1 LRIEDCYYILI
12 RLQLKSIVPLN
23 LKGLAQ
29 FIMFDNLSD
38 RLEAIYKKL
47 KGRGVLKE
55 ADVDEALREIRV
67 ALIEADVS
75 LPVIK
80 DFIAE
85 VRVQAIGQEV
95 LKSLTPGHQM
105 VKIVNDHLTHL
116 LGEEFVD
123 IAIAPKP
130 PTIILMAG
138 LQGAGKTTTV
148 GKLAKRFK
156 EKGKN
161 CLLVPADV
169 YRPAAIEQLH
179 VLGRDLDIAVYD
191 AGEEKDPVTICKNS
205 LDEAVNR
212 MSQIVIID
220 TAGRQQVDDALMEEL
235 KQIKKAVQ
243 PHEVLFVADAMMGQQ
258 SADIAKTFNDAIGID
273 GVVLTKMDGD
283 ARGGA
288 AFSIRRVTGKPIRF
302 IGMGEKLDALEPFHP
317 DRIVSRILGMG
328 DVMSLVEKAEQ
339 NFEQE
344 EQEKLQKKL
353 KSNAFTLEDFR
364 DQLKQVQKMGSM
376 EQLLGMIPGAG
387 KLTKG
392 LKIDNKAFVQV
403 EAIINSMT
411 ARERV
416 KHNIINASRKRRIAL
431 GSGTRVNDV
440 NKLLKQFA
448 QMQKMMKK
456 VARGGGMN
464 FGSLMGGRGM
474 PGRPF

>member
-1 LRIEDCYYILI
+1 
-12 RLQLKSIVPLN
+12 
-23 LKGLAQ
+23 
-29 FIMFDNLSD
+29 MFDNLSD

-47 KGRGVLKE
+47 KGRGILKE

-85 VRVQAIGQEV
+85 VRVKAVGQEV

-123 IAIAPKP
+123 IAIASKP

-138 LQGAGKTTTV
+138 LQGSGKTTTV

-179 VLGRDLDIAVYD
+179 VLGRDLGVEVYD
-191 AGEEKDPVTICKNS
+191 AGEEKDPIAICKKS
-205 LDEAVNR
+205 LDEAVNK
-212 MSQIVIID
+212 MSQVVIID

-273 GVVLTKMDGD
+273 GVILTKMDGD

-288 AFSIRRVTGKPIRF
+288 AFSIKQVTGKPIRF

-328 DVMSLVEKAEQ
+328 DVMSLVEKAEE
-339 NFEQE
+339 NFELE

-364 DQLKQVQKMGSM
+364 DQLKQVKKMGSM

-392 LKIDNKAFVQV
+392 LKIDDSAFVQV
-403 EAIINSMT
+403 EAIIGSMT
-411 ARERV
+411 QRERE
-416 KHNIINASRKRRIAL
+416 KHNIINASRKRRIAQ

-474 PGRPF
+474 SGGGRPF

>member
-1 LRIEDCYYILI
+1 ML
-12 RLQLKSIVPLN
+12 
-23 LKGLAQ
+23 
-29 FIMFDNLSD
+29 DNLSD

-75 LPVIK
+75 LPVVK
-80 DFIAE
+80 DFIAD
-85 VRVQAIGQEV
+85 VRVKAVGQEV

-105 VKIVNDHLTHL
+105 VKVVNDDLTHL
-116 LGEEFVD
+116 LGDEFVD
-123 IAIAPKP
+123 IEIAAKP

-138 LQGAGKTTTV
+138 LQGSGKTTTV

-179 VLGRDLDIAVYD
+179 VLGRDIGVEVFD
-191 AGEEKDPVTICKNS
+191 AGEEKDPVTICKKA
-205 LDEAVNR
+205 LDEAVNK
-212 MSQIVIID
+212 MSQVVLID

-235 KQIKKAVQ
+235 RQIKETVQ

-273 GVVLTKMDGD
+273 GVILTKMDGD

-288 AFSIRRVTGKPIRF
+288 AFSIKRITGKPIRF

-344 EQEKLQKKL
+344 EQEKLQKKI
-353 KSNAFTLEDFR
+353 KANAFTLEDFR

-392 LKIDNKAFVQV
+392 LKIDNSAFVQV

-411 ARERV
+411 SRERE
-416 KHNIINASRKRRIAL
+416 KHNIINASRKRRIAQ

>member
-1 LRIEDCYYILI
+1 
-12 RLQLKSIVPLN
+12 
-23 LKGLAQ
+23 
-29 FIMFDNLSD
+29 MFSNLSD

-55 ADVDEALREIRV
+55 NDVDEALREIRV

-85 VRVQAIGQEV
+85 VREQAVGQEV

-105 VKIVNDHLTHL
+105 VKIVNDHLTLL

-123 IAIAPKP
+123 ITLAPKP

-179 VLGRDLDIAVYD
+179 VLGRDLDVAVYD
-191 AGEEKDPVTICKNS
+191 GGEEKDPVAICKKS

-212 MSQIVIID
+212 MSQVVIID

-235 KQIKKAVQ
+235 KKIKESVQ

-258 SADIAKTFNDAIGID
+258 SADIAKTFNDAVGID

-353 KSNAFTLEDFR
+353 KKNAFTLEDFR

-392 LKIDNKAFVQV
+392 LKIDDKAFVQV

-411 ARERV
+411 AKERE
-416 KHNIINASRKRRIAL
+416 KHNIINASRKRRIAQ

-456 VARGGGMN
+456 VSRGGGMN
-464 FGSLMGGRGM
+464 FGGLMGGRGM

>member
-1 LRIEDCYYILI
+1 
-12 RLQLKSIVPLN
+12 
-23 LKGLAQ
+23 
-29 FIMFDNLSD
+29 MFDNLSD

-55 ADVDEALREIRV
+55 TDVDEALREIRV

-85 VRVQAIGQEV
+85 VRVQAVGQEV

-179 VLGRDLDIAVYD
+179 VLGRELDVAVYD
-191 AGEEKDPVTICKNS
+191 AGEEKDPIAICKKS

-212 MSQIVIID
+212 MSQVVIID

-235 KQIKKAVQ
+235 KLIKKAVQ

-258 SADIAKTFNDAIGID
+258 SADIAKTFNDAVGID

-392 LKIDNKAFVQV
+392 LKIDNSAFVQV

-411 ARERV
+411 ARERE

>member
-1 LRIEDCYYILI
+1 
-12 RLQLKSIVPLN
+12 
-23 LKGLAQ
+23 
-29 FIMFDNLSD
+29 MFDNLSD

-67 ALIEADVS
+67 AFIEADVS
-75 LPVIK
+75 LTVIK

-85 VRVQAIGQEV
+85 VRVQAVGQEV

-116 LGEEFVD
+116 LGEEFND
-123 IAIAPKP
+123 IAIASKP

-138 LQGAGKTTTV
+138 LQGSGKTTTV

-156 EKGKN
+156 EKGKS

-169 YRPAAIEQLH
+169 YRPAAIEQLNI
-179 VLGRDLDIAVYD
+179 LGRDLDVPVYD
-191 AGEEKDPVTICKNS
+191 AAEEKDPIAICKNS

-220 TAGRQQVDDALMEEL
+220 TAGRQQVDEALMKEL

-392 LKIDNKAFVQV
+392 LKIDNSAFVQV

-411 ARERV
+411 ARERE

>member
-1 LRIEDCYYILI
+1 
-12 RLQLKSIVPLN
+12 
-23 LKGLAQ
+23 
-29 FIMFDNLSD
+29 MFENLSD
-38 RLEAIYKKL
+38 RLERIYKKL
-47 KGRGVLKE
+47 KGRGILKE

-80 DFIAE
+80 DFLAP
-85 VRVQAIGQEV
+85 VREKAVGQEV

-105 VKIVNDHLTHL
+105 VKIVNDELTVL
-116 LGEEFVD
+116 IGDAFTD
-123 IAIAPKP
+123 IQFAAKP

-138 LQGAGKTTTV
+138 LQGSGKTTTV

-179 VLGRDLDIAVYD
+179 VLGRDLSVAVYD
-191 AGEEKDPVTICKNS
+191 GGDEKDPIAICKKA
-205 LDEAVNR
+205 LDEAINK
-212 MSQIVIID
+212 MSQVVIID
-220 TAGRQQVDDALMEEL
+220 TAGRQQVDDDLMDEL
-235 KQIKKAVQ
+235 KRIKETVQ

-258 SADIAKTFNDAIGID
+258 AAEIAKTFNDTVGID

-288 AFSIRRVTGKPIRF
+288 ALSIKSITGKPIRF
-302 IGMGEKLDALEPFHP
+302 VGMGEKLDALEPFHP

-328 DVMSLVEKAEQ
+328 DVMSLVEKAEES
-339 NFEQE
+339 FEKEEQE
-344 EQEKLQKKL
+344 ELQKKF
-353 KSNAFTLEDFR
+353 KANSFTLEDFR

-376 EQLLGMIPGAG
+376 EQLMGMIPGAG
-387 KLTKG
+387 KLKG
-392 LKIDNKAFVQV
+392 HKVDKNAFVQI

-411 ARERV
+411 PRERA
-416 KHNIINASRKRRIAL
+416 KHNIINASRKRRIAQ
-431 GSGTRVNDV
+431 GSGTRVNDI

-456 VARGGGMN
+456 VSRGGGLN
-464 FGSLMGGRGM
+464 FGSLMGGGGGGFM
-474 PGRPF
+474 GR

>member
-1 LRIEDCYYILI
+1 
-12 RLQLKSIVPLN
+12 
-23 LKGLAQ
+23 
-29 FIMFDNLSD
+29 MFDNLSD

-179 VLGRDLDIAVYD
+179 VLGRDLDVAVYD
-191 AGEEKDPVTICKNS
+191 AGEEKDPVTICKKS

-212 MSQIVIID
+212 MSQVVIID

-411 ARERV
+411 ARERE

-456 VARGGGMN
+456 VSRGGGMN

>member
-1 LRIEDCYYILI
+1 
-12 RLQLKSIVPLN
+12 
-23 LKGLAQ
+23 
-29 FIMFDNLSD
+29 MFDNLSD
-38 RLEAIYKKL
+38 RLEAVYKKL

-55 ADVDEALREIRV
+55 ADVDEALGEIRV

-80 DFIAE
+80 DFIGL
-85 VRVQAIGQEV
+85 VREKAVGQEV

-105 VKIVNDHLTHL
+105 VKIVNDDLTHL
-116 LGEEFVD
+116 LGDEFVD
-123 IAIAPKP
+123 IQFAQKP

-179 VLGRDLDIAVYD
+179 VLGRDLDVPVYD
-191 AGEEKDPVTICKNS
+191 AEGENDPVAICKKA
-205 LDEAVNR
+205 LDEAVNK
-212 MSQIVIID
+212 MSQVVIID
-220 TAGRQQVDDALMEEL
+220 TAGRQQVDEALMEEL
-235 KQIKKAVQ
+235 KRIKETVQ

-258 SADIAKTFNDAIGID
+258 SADIAKTFNGAIGID

-288 AFSIRRVTGKPIRF
+288 AFSIKRVTGKPIRF
-302 IGMGEKLDALEPFHP
+302 VGMGEKLDALEPFHP
-317 DRIVSRILGMG
+317 ERIVSRILGMG

-344 EQEKLQKKL
+344 EQEALQKKI
-353 KSNAFTLEDFR
+353 KGNAFTLEDFR
-364 DQLKQVQKMGSM
+364 DQLKQIQKMGSM

-387 KLTKG
+387 KMMKG
-392 LKIDNKAFVQV
+392 LKIDDNAFVQV

-411 ARERV
+411 SAERR
-416 KHNIINASRKRRIAL
+416 KHNIINASRKRRIAQ

-440 NKLLKQFA
+440 NKLLKQFV

-456 VARGGGMN
+456 VSRGGGLN

-474 PGRPF
+474 PGGRLF

>member
-1 LRIEDCYYILI
+1 
-12 RLQLKSIVPLN
+12 
-23 LKGLAQ
+23 
-29 FIMFDNLSD
+29 MFDNLSD
-38 RLEAIYKKL
+38 RLESIYKKL

-55 ADVDEALREIRV
+55 TDVDEALREIRV

-85 VRVQAIGQEV
+85 VRVQAVGQEV

-105 VKIVNDHLTHL
+105 VKIVNDHLTYL
-116 LGEEFVD
+116 LGEEFID
-123 IAIAPKP
+123 IAIASKP

-138 LQGAGKTTTV
+138 LQGSGKTTTV

-156 EKGKN
+156 EKGKS

-169 YRPAAIEQLH
+169 YRPAAIEQLSI
-179 VLGRDLDIAVYD
+179 LGQDLDVPVYG
-191 AGEEKDPVTICKNS
+191 AGEEKDPIAICKKS
-205 LDEAVNR
+205 LEEAVNR

-220 TAGRQQVDDALMEEL
+220 TAGRQQVDEALMEEL
-235 KQIKKAVQ
+235 KQIKKTVQ

-273 GVVLTKMDGD
+273 GVVLTKVDGD

-302 IGMGEKLDALEPFHP
+302 IGIGEKLDALEPFHP
-317 DRIVSRILGMG
+317 GRIVSRILGMG

-344 EQEKLQKKL
+344 EHEKLQKKL

-392 LKIDNKAFVQV
+392 LKIDKSAFVQV

-411 ARERV
+411 SRERE
-416 KHNIINASRKRRIAL
+416 KHNIINSSRKRRIAQ

-474 PGRPF
+474 SGRPF

>member
-1 LRIEDCYYILI
+1 
-12 RLQLKSIVPLN
+12 
-23 LKGLAQ
+23 
-29 FIMFDNLSD
+29 MFDNLSD
-38 RLEAIYKKL
+38 RLEAVYKKL

-55 ADVDEALREIRV
+55 ADVDEALSEIRV

-80 DFIAE
+80 DFIAI
-85 VRVQAIGQEV
+85 VREKAVGQEV

-105 VKIVNDHLTHL
+105 VKIVNDDLTHL
-116 LGEEFVD
+116 LGDEFVD
-123 IAIAPKP
+123 IQLAQKP

-138 LQGAGKTTTV
+138 LQGSGKTTTV

-179 VLGRDLDIAVYD
+179 VLGRDLDVSVFDAEGDNDPIA
-191 AGEEKDPVTICKNS
+191 ICKKA
-205 LDEAVNR
+205 LDEAIKK
-212 MSQIVIID
+212 MSQVVIID

-235 KQIKKAVQ
+235 KRIKETVQ

-288 AFSIRRVTGKPIRF
+288 AFSIKRVTGKPIRF

-317 DRIVSRILGMG
+317 ERIVSRILGMG

-344 EQEKLQKKL
+344 EQEALQKKI
-353 KSNAFTLEDFR
+353 KGNAFTLEDFR

-387 KLTKG
+387 KMMKG
-392 LKIDNKAFVQV
+392 LKIDDNAFVQV
-403 EAIINSMT
+403 EAIIGSMT
-411 ARERV
+411 LAERR
-416 KHNIINASRKRRIAL
+416 KHNIINASRKRRIAQ

-440 NKLLKQFA
+440 NKLLKQFV

-456 VARGGGMN
+456 VARGGGLN

-474 PGRPF
+474 PGGKFF

>member
-1 LRIEDCYYILI
+1 
-12 RLQLKSIVPLN
+12 
-23 LKGLAQ
+23 
-29 FIMFDNLSD
+29 MFENLSD
-38 RLEAIYKKL
+38 RLERIYKKL
-47 KGRGVLKE
+47 KGRGILKE

-75 LPVIK
+75 LSVVNDFLAPVREK
-80 DFIAE
+80 A
-85 VRVQAIGQEV
+85 VGQEV

-105 VKIVNDHLTHL
+105 VKIVNDELTL
-116 LGEEFVD
+116 LIGDEFTD
-123 IAIAPKP
+123 IQFSAKP

-138 LQGAGKTTTV
+138 LQGSGKTTTV

-179 VLGRDLDIAVYD
+179 VLGRELGVFVYD
-191 AGEEKDPVTICKNS
+191 GGDEKDPIAICKKA
-205 LDEAVNR
+205 LDEAINK
-212 MSQIVIID
+212 MSQVVIID
-220 TAGRQQVDDALMEEL
+220 TAGRQQVDEDLMGEL
-235 KQIKKAVQ
+235 KRIKETVQ

-258 SADIAKTFNDAIGID
+258 AAEIAKSFNDAVGID

-288 AFSIRRVTGKPIRF
+288 ALSIKSITGKPIRF
-302 IGMGEKLDALEPFHP
+302 VGMGEKLDAIEPFHP

-328 DVMSLVEKAEQ
+328 DVMSLVEKAEE
-339 NFEQE
+339 NFEKEEQE
-344 EQEKLQKKL
+344 ELQKKF
-353 KSNAFTLEDFR
+353 KANSFTLEDFR

-376 EQLLGMIPGAG
+376 EQLMGMIPGAG
-387 KLTKG
+387 KLKG
-392 LKIDNKAFVQV
+392 LKVDNKAFVQI

-411 ARERV
+411 PRERA
-416 KHNIINASRKRRIAL
+416 KHNIINASRKRRIAQ
-431 GSGTRVNDV
+431 GSGTRVNDI

-456 VARGGGMN
+456 VSRGGGLN
-464 FGSLMGGRGM
+464 FGSLMGGGGFMDR
-474 PGRPF
+474 

>member
-1 LRIEDCYYILI
+1 
-12 RLQLKSIVPLN
+12 
-23 LKGLAQ
+23 
-29 FIMFDNLSD
+29 MFENLSD
-38 RLEAIYKKL
+38 RLERIYKKL
-47 KGRGVLKE
+47 KGRGILKE

-80 DFIAE
+80 DFLAP
-85 VRVQAIGQEV
+85 VREKAVGQEV

-105 VKIVNDHLTHL
+105 VKIVNDELIVLIGHA
-116 LGEEFVD
+116 FKD
-123 IAIAPKP
+123 IQFAAKP

-138 LQGAGKTTTV
+138 LQGSGKTTTV

-179 VLGRDLDIAVYD
+179 VLGRDLSVAVYD
-191 AGEEKDPVTICKNS
+191 GGDEKDPIAICKKA
-205 LDEAVNR
+205 LDEAINK
-212 MSQIVIID
+212 MSEVVIID
-220 TAGRQQVDDALMEEL
+220 TAGRQQVDDDLMDEL
-235 KQIKKAVQ
+235 KRIKETVQ

-258 SADIAKTFNDAIGID
+258 AAEIAKTFNDAVGTD

-288 AFSIRRVTGKPIRF
+288 ALSIKSITGKPIRF
-302 IGMGEKLDALEPFHP
+302 VGMGEKLDALEPFHP

-328 DVMSLVEKAEQ
+328 DVMSLVEKAEE
-339 NFEQE
+339 NFEKEEQE
-344 EQEKLQKKL
+344 ELQKKF
-353 KSNAFTLEDFR
+353 KANSFTLEDFR

-376 EQLLGMIPGAG
+376 EQLMGMIPGAG
-387 KLTKG
+387 KLKG
-392 LKIDNKAFVQV
+392 LKVDNNAFVQI

-411 ARERV
+411 PRERG
-416 KHNIINASRKRRIAL
+416 KHNIINASRKRRIAQ
-431 GSGTRVNDV
+431 GSGTRVNDI

-456 VARGGGMN
+456 VSRGGGLN
-464 FGSLMGGRGM
+464 FGSLMGGGGGGFM
-474 PGRPF
+474 GR